1 MQFLC
6 VLLLI
11 VGRVVNFLLPWTL
24 GELVRVFETPSNR
37 SPWLLLF
44 GYVAL
49 RFLQSGGGL
58 GALRDVSFLPA
69 FVLPHRTHP
78 FHGMTSVS
86 LGPCNAVLG
95 SRNVATFL

>member
-44 GYVAL
+44 GYVGL

-58 GALRDVSFLPA
+58 GALRDVSFSACFCATAQDSSISWYDL
-69 FVLPHRTHP
+69 
-78 FHGMTSVS
+78 S
-86 LGPCNAVLG
+86 LFGPL
-95 SRNVATFL
+95 

>member
-11 VGRVVNFLLPWTL
+11 VGRIINFLLPWTL
-24 GELVRVFETPSNR
+24 GELVRVFETSSDR

-58 GALRDVSFLPA
+58 GALRDVSY
-69 FVLPHRTHP
+69 
-78 FHGMTSVS
+78 SVCFRATAQDSPISCYDLS
-86 LGPCNAVLG
+86 LFGPL
-95 SRNVATFL
+95 